1 MRDCWGTSEVASF
14 LVEVVLVCA
23 HCEFVA
29 GCFVAYDDGM
39 WMHLEHGRCPLVT
52 DVAIDAV
59 LEGSCLIMAAA
70 YEQYF
75 FCIHDGAYADCEGLF
90 GHEVEVAVEEA
101 AVGMDGVCGQ
111 RLDACT
117 GGQ

>member
-1 MRDCWGTSEVASF
+1 M
-14 LVEVVLVCA
+14 
-23 HCEFVA
+23 
-29 GCFVAYDDGM
+29 
-39 WMHLEHGRCPLVT
+39 T

-70 YEQYF
+70 YKQYF
-75 FCIHDGAYADCEGLF
+75 FCIHYGAYADCEGLF